1 MHQLFKITGLLTLL
15 LLGTV
20 IGMTQEMAKIDQ
32 QEKQTVIDSVSH
44 LLNEN
49 YVFPDVAKEMT
60 KLIQDK
66 QKSGHYASI
75 DAAPQF
81 AEQLTEDLRSI
92 SHDLHLRVG
101 FAPDQIKMMREH
113 ENQEEDDVPQ
123 EWLNQMKRNNYGFKE
138 VKIID
143 GNVGYLDLRG
153 FNDTRF
159 GGETAVAAM
168 NFLSNADA
176 LIIDLRQNGGGSPS
190 MIQLI
195 TSYLY
200 DAEPVHLN
208 NFYWRPTDEHTQTWT
223 LPHVSGTRRP
233 DMDVYVL
240 TSKRTFSAAEE
251 FSYNLKN
258 LERATLVGETT
269 GGGAHPGGTQIA
281 TDRFTVWVP
290 QGRAIN
296 PITKTNWE
304 GTGVKPHVEVAADEA
319 LEVAHLMALE
329 KMAENAKTDEE
340 KDRISWMLAP
350 MKAKKEPV
358 EVTPEVLESYAG
370 NYGPRT
376 LTYKEGTLYYQRE
389 GSDMHPLIALD
400 QDLFYFEEAS
410 YFRVKIL
417 KEDGQ
422 VVGLK
427 GLYDNGHTDISM
439 KDKGKNVKP

>member
-1 MHQLFKITGLLTLL
+1 MSQLVKTFSLIIVFFVGILP
-15 LLGTV
+15 GWA
-20 IGMTQEMAKIDQ
+20 QEMAKIDQ
-32 QEKQTVIDSVSH
+32 AEKQTVIDSVSR
-44 LLNEN
+44 LLNDN

-66 QKSGHYASI
+66 QKNGLYASI
-75 DAAPQF
+75 NSANEF
-81 AEQLTEDLRSI
+81 ADQLTEDLRSI
-92 SHDLHLRVG
+92 SHDLHLRVR
-101 FAPDQIKMMREH
+101 FAPEQIQRMREH
-113 ENQEEDDVPQ
+113 SEADEEGVPAH
-123 EWLNQMKRNNYGFKE
+123 WLAQMKRNNYGFKE
-138 VKIID
+138 VKLID

-176 LIIDLRQNGGGSPS
+176 LIIDLRNNGGGSPS

-208 NFYWRPTDEHTQTWT
+208 NFYWRPTDQHTQTWT

-233 DMDVYVL
+233 DIDVYVL

-258 LERATLVGETT
+258 LERATLIGETT

-281 TDRFTVWVP
+281 TDRYTVWVP

-296 PITKTNWE
+296 PITDTNWE
-304 GTGVKPHVEVAADEA
+304 GTGVAPHIEVPADKA
-319 LEVAHLMALE
+319 LEVAHLTALE
-329 KMAENAKTDEE
+329 KLAEKAETEEE
-340 KDRISWMLAP
+340 KERLSWMVAP
-350 MKAKKEPV
+350 LKAKKNPV
-358 EVTPEVLESYAG
+358 KIDAEVLESYAG
-370 NYGPRT
+370 KYGPRT
-376 LTYKEGTLYYQRE
+376 LTFKEGKLYYQRE
-389 GSDMHPLIALD
+389 GNAEYPLIALD
-400 QDLFYFEEAS
+400 QNLFYFEEAS
-410 YFRVKIL
+410 YFRIQIL
-417 KEDGQ
+417 KEDDK

-439 KDKGKNVKP
+439 RDGVPKP